1 MHVDAVTD
9 GKQTEYIHGAGQTL
23 ARITNDTDITYLH
36 NDHLGTPI
44 MGTDAAGN
52 QLWREE
58 YTPFAEKYTS
68 NAANDDLAGGIGGYY
83 ASGSFSRARMGALA
97 GAAVGA
103 INVFSS
109 NAAGMVAGGALANI
123 AGQTAPQVGNNVKNG
138 ARTLGGALENVKI
151 DTVTAVSAAAGADIG
166 GVVGKAISGAIP
178 KTSRAVVGNTFKASN
193 PSSALGNAT
202 EAAVEGAIAGSVEKS
217 GTEST
222 AVSDVVEAASEIAA
236 DAVETITDL

>member
-23 ARITNDTDITYLH
+23 ARVTNDTDITYLH

-52 QLWREE
+52 ELWREE

-83 ASGSFSRARMGALA
+83 TSGSFSGALMGALA

-138 ARTLGGALENVKI
+138 ATTLGGGALENVNI
-151 DTVTAVSAAAGADIG
+151 DTVTAVSAGAGIG
-166 GVVGKAISGAIP
+166 GV
-178 KTSRAVVGNTFKASN
+178 VVGNTFKASN

-202 EAAVEGAIAGSVEKS
+202 VAAVEGAIAGNVEKS
-217 GTEST
+217 GTESI
-222 AVSDVVEAASEIAA
+222 AVSDVIEAVSEIAA